1 MPKGNLA
8 RLLAEQASE
17 AGWLEKPA
25 YYAPHVVT
33 HGEIHDSAAR
43 LGEVLRNR
51 GVAVG
56 DRVLLC
62 LPDSPA
68 LVELLLACLGRGIL
82 AFVANPES
90 HPDEHAFQ
98 ERDTE
103 PALIVT
109 SGALCARFELSSV
122 VSADQLLSDAGGVVP
137 GEYEPVSS
145 DMLAYATYTSGTTG
159 SPKAA
164 IHRHSDVLVYV
175 DAMCRNALQ
184 LTPHDVGLSIAR
196 MYFAYGLGNSVWF
209 PLATGGSS
217 VINSGPVSV
226 DLAAELSAEFAPSV
240 LYGVPS
246 FLARVAD
253 TCSPDSFRSLRCAVS
268 AGEAL
273 GTRLA
278 ERLTEFFG
286 GIPILDGIGSTE
298 VGQTFV
304 SNTVEEWRPGT
315 LGKVLPPYQIR
326 VVMPDGATTEP
337 EVEGDLWVRGPSIAA
352 GYWNQSTDLLTDG
365 DWLNTGDRVSV
376 DTDGWVTYRCR
387 ADDIE
392 IVGGLNVDPN
402 EVERLIVEVPNVAE
416 AAVVSVRESTGAWAL
431 QAFVVP
437 ATGRFDEQAV
447 TRDIHRRLASQL
459 SAFKVPHRFV
469 ITEQLPRTSTG
480 KLMRGALRAQSAAQ
494 PIWDLPSDIS
504 RSDTAASPD
513 SGPASKMP
521 IAENPSAATL
531 NDRLAALQQE
541 RQRLVTEAVS
551 AEAANIL
558 GAQGARSLNP
568 DLTFAELGFDSQMTV
583 ELRNRMAAVTGL
595 QLRDTVGWDYGSI
608 TGLARY
614 LEAELSGSASQ
625 VQLASSAQS
634 DEPVVLVGMG
644 CRFPGGVN
652 SPGGLWE
659 VVADGRDVVSEFPTD
674 RGWDV
679 EGLFDADPDTLG
691 KTYARQGGFVAD
703 VAGFDA
709 GFFGIGSGEASAMD
723 PEQRLLMECSW
734 EALEHAGI
742 EPTSLRGSATG
753 VFTGIFGQSYSSEAT
768 DLEGYRL
775 TGSASSV
782 ASGRVSYF
790 LGLEG
795 PAVSVDTACSSSL
808 VAMHWAVQSL
818 RSGECDLA
826 LAGGATVISSP
837 AVFVGFSRQRGLASD
852 GRCKSFAG
860 AADGTAWGEGA
871 GVVVLER
878 LSDARRLGHPVLAVV
893 RGSAVNQD
901 GASNGLTAPNG
912 PSQQRVIRA

>member
-1 MPKGNLA
+1 MHSARGSLVVPNGNLA

-33 HGEIHDSAAR
+33 HGEIHNSAAR

-51 GVAVG
+51 GIAGG

-82 AFVANPES
+82 AFLANPES

-109 SGALCARFELSSV
+109 SGSLRARFERSSV
-122 VSADQLLSDAGGVVP
+122 VSADELLSDASRVEP
-137 GEYEPVSS
+137 GDYEPVSS

-175 DAMCRNALQ
+175 DAMCRKALQ

-217 VINSGPVSV
+217 VINPGPVSV

-273 GTRLA
+273 GIRLA
-278 ERLTEFFG
+278 ERLAEFFG

-315 LGKVLPPYQIR
+315 LGKVLPPYEIR
-326 VVMPDGATTEP
+326 VVAPDGATTEP
-337 EVEGDLWVRGPSIAA
+337 EVEGDLWVQGPSIAA
-352 GYWNQSTDLLTDG
+352 GYWNRSTNLLTDG

-376 DTDGWVTYRCR
+376 DGDGWVTYRCR

-392 IVGGLNVDPN
+392 IVGGLNVDPT
-402 EVERLIVEVPNVAE
+402 EVERLIVEDPNVAE

-437 ATGRFDEQAV
+437 SSGRFDEQLV
-447 TRDIHRRLASQL
+447 TRDIHRRLATQL

-469 ITEQLPRTSTG
+469 IAEQLPRTSTG

-494 PIWDLPSDIS
+494 PIWDLPSDTPW
-504 RSDTAASPD
+504 SDTASSSD
-513 SGPASKMP
+513 SGPASNMR
-521 IAENPSAATL
+521 IAENPSDATL
-531 NDRLAALQQE
+531 KERLAALRAE
-541 RQRLVTEAVS
+541 RQRVVMEAVS

-558 GAQGARSLNP
+558 GARGARSLNP

-614 LEAELSGSASQ
+614 LDAELSGSAG
-625 VQLASSAQS
+625 
-634 DEPVVLVGMG
+634 PVHACLLGAIRRAGGSGGDGLPVPGWGGFPAWAVGGRGGRAVMWCRSFPPIGVGMWRD
-644 CRFPGGVN
+644 CLIPTRTRWARLMR
-652 SPGGLWE
+652 SRAGL
-659 VVADGRDVVSEFPTD
+659 ST
-674 RGWDV
+674 
-679 EGLFDADPDTLG
+679 
-691 KTYARQGGFVAD
+691 
-703 VAGFDA
+703 
-709 GFFGIGSGEASAMD
+709 
-723 PEQRLLMECSW
+723 
-734 EALEHAGI
+734 
-742 EPTSLRGSATG
+742 TS
-753 VFTGIFGQSYSSEAT
+753 
-768 DLEGYRL
+768 
-775 TGSASSV
+775 
-782 ASGRVSYF
+782 
-790 LGLEG
+790 
-795 PAVSVDTACSSSL
+795 
-808 VAMHWAVQSL
+808 
-818 RSGECDLA
+818 
-826 LAGGATVISSP
+826 
-837 AVFVGFSRQRGLASD
+837 
-852 GRCKSFAG
+852 
-860 AADGTAWGEGA
+860 
-871 GVVVLER
+871 
-878 LSDARRLGHPVLAVV
+878 PVLMPGSSGSPRV
-893 RGSAVNQD
+893 RRWRWIQ
-901 GASNGLTAPNG
+901 SNDC
-912 PSQQRVIRA
+912 